1 MSSQLLATDNASLKK
16 KKKVRSSKGGAS
28 SQRAFITK
36 IAKRHLGQDKK
47 GEGGRVVEKNPN
59 KLTCAKEFLTELE
72 LLVNYGI
79 GVIVNNA
86 DHVLDYSGQKTM
98 GKTHV
103 EIATTLALEGLL
115 RKRALKAG
123 SRAVTNYNSYTA
135 DAPNEN
141 AAVASVQEEGQ

>member
-1 MSSQLLATDNASLKK
+1 MSSQLLATDNTSLKK
-16 KKKVRSSKGGAS
+16 KKARRSKGGAS
-28 SQRAFITK
+28 SQRAFIAK

-86 DHVLDYSGQKTM
+86 DQVLDYSGQRTM
-98 GKTHV
+98 GKSHV

-123 SRAVTNYNSYTA
+123 SRAVANYNDYTV

-141 AAVASVQEEGQ
+141 AAVASVQGEGQ